1 MTIDAIGENWIKW
14 ITWMKWV
21 KRWFFGFLPQL
32 KNVVLEICS
41 LQNLLTGWHIFLIF
55 ARLFFQRSAKLLVLK
70 TNVDNAINYYLAVSI
85 HEKNSPL
92 LLKCGLFMAVFKEI
106 PAHNNPIEFYRI
118 FAEYFQWGIAVEFQ
132 NGKIGW
138 ISESQF

>member
-1 MTIDAIGENWIKW
+1 MQSIIILLFQS
-14 ITWMKWV
+14 MK
-21 KRWFFGFLPQL
+21 
-32 KNVVLEICS
+32 
-41 LQNLLTGWHIFLIF
+41 
-55 ARLFFQRSAKLLVLK
+55 
-70 TNVDNAINYYLAVSI
+70 
-85 HEKNSPL
+85 KNSPL